1 MHGNRTDK
9 RRIDKPLK
17 TVTVNAYLLQKR
29 FEQLKKMFEQILSN
43 QKQLL
48 FFFFF
53 FLLGIY
59 FLQFSESRALE
70 MQVKQPTT
78 M

>member
-29 FEQLKKMFEQILSN
+29 FEQLKKMFERILSN

-48 FFFFF
+48 FFF